1 MNYPIWYRP
10 GLGGGM
16 MIAIIAILHVFISH
30 FAVGGG
36 LYLVLAERKG
46 LRERDPG
53 ILAFTRAHTRF
64 FLLMTMVAGGLSG
77 VAIWFV
83 ISLVQPA
90 ATSLLIHVFV
100 FGWAIEWVFF
110 LVEIV
115 ALFIYFY
122 TFGRMEDRTHQAIG
136 WIYFWAAW
144 LSLFVINGILDFML
158 DPGAWVTNGSFW
170 SGFFNP
176 LFWPS
181 LAFRTAMAG
190 LLAGVY
196 AFLTT
201 AFLEPG
207 ATRVTMTRYSGR
219 WVLGSYV
226 AALLTGLWYVA
237 ALPVAARGV
246 LAASPTIHRALQ
258 AGFWAMAALAVLALV
273 FTLARPAMH
282 GKPLAFLIFGSAF
295 VVMGAFEWTREAAR
309 RPYVIQGVMYANGIL
324 KADLETLN
332 RNGYLASARWTQVKS
347 AGEDNLL
354 EAGQELFIQQCH
366 ACHTLH
372 GFNNDLAAR
381 TRTMGYPAMLAYL
394 RTVHE
399 KRPFMPPFAGN
410 EAEARALAAFI
421 VKGIHGRDVPPSQ
434 PAGPAAGDRG
444 RTLFEENCTSCHDEA
459 LVKTRTAGW
468 ARARIRA
475 ALEHLSALNPG
486 MTDFEG
492 TPEEKDLIAD
502 HVLALQ
508 GGGR

>member
-10 GLGGGM
+10 DLGGGL
-16 MIAIIAILHVFISH
+16 MIAIIAIFHVFISH

-46 LRERDPG
+46 LRENDPG
-53 ILAFTRAHTRF
+53 ILAFTKAHAKF
-64 FLLMTMVAGGLSG
+64 FLLLTMVAGGMSG
-77 VAIWFV
+77 VAIWFI

-122 TFGRMEDRTHQAIG
+122 TFGRMEARPHLAIG
-136 WIYFWAAW
+136 WIYFGAAW
-144 LSLFVINGILDFML
+144 LSLFAINGIIDFML
-158 DPGAWVTNGSFW
+158 DPGAWLANGSFW

-207 ATRVTMTRYSGR
+207 ATRRTMTRYSCR
-219 WVLGSYV
+219 WVLGAYGT
-226 AALLTGLWYVA
+226 AILTGLWYEA
-237 ALPVAARGV
+237 ALPHAARGV
-246 LAASPTIHRALQ
+246 LAASPTIHRAFQ
-258 AGFWAMAALAVLALV
+258 AGFWAMAGLVVLALV
-273 FTLARPAMH
+273 FTLARPAFH
-282 GKPLAFLIFGSAF
+282 SKPVAFLIFLSAF
-295 VVMGAFEWTREAAR
+295 VLMGAFEWTREAAR
-309 RPYVIQGVMYANGIL
+309 RPYVIQGVMYANGVL
-324 KADLETLN
+324 KTEVEALN
-332 RNGYLASARWTQVKS
+332 RTGFLATAKWTPVKT

-354 EAGQELFIQQCH
+354 EAGRELFIQQCY

-394 RTVHE
+394 KTMHE
-399 KRPFMPPFAGN
+399 KRPFMPPFVGN

-421 VKGIHGRDVPPSQ
+421 VKGLHGKEVPPLQ
-434 PAGPAAGDRG
+434 AAAPAGDRG
-444 RTLFEENCTSCHDEA
+444 RSLFEENCTSCHDEA
-459 LVKTRTAGW
+459 LVKGRTAGW
-468 ARARIRA
+468 ARARIRS
-475 ALEHLSALNPG
+475 ALDHLSALNPG

-492 TPEEKDLIAD
+492 TPEEKDLLAD
-502 HVLALQ
+502 HLLALQ
-508 GGGR
+508 GGAR